1 MGTKCAPQY
10 ATLFMGKFEETY
22 ILPRIREAILLYYRF
37 IDDIFIIWTRT
48 EEELNRMI
56 NELNS
61 LHPTIKFDTQYSK
74 EKINFLDTTIAITK
88 ESTLK
93 TTIYSKPTD
102 QKAYLHAKSYHP
114 KCTKETIS
122 YSQALRIKRIVMKV
136 TTNLIVK
143 NC

>member
-1 MGTKCAPQY
+1 MT
-10 ATLFMGKFEETY
+10 
-22 ILPRIREAILLYYRF
+22 
-37 IDDIFIIWTRT
+37 
-48 EEELNRMI
+48 

-114 KCTKETIS
+114 KCTKEAIS
-122 YSQALRIKRIVMKV
+122 YSQALRIKRICSDESDYQLNSK
-136 TTNLIVK
+136 NLLRELKPIQ
-143 NC
+143 